1 MRNLVASLFTT
12 LDGVVEAPEKW
23 QFRYFDDE
31 MGEVVGA
38 AAEESDAILLGR
50 RTYEEFA
57 AFWPSQ
63 GSDVPMADY
72 LNQTPK
78 HVVSTTL
85 ESLEWANS
93 SLVTGDVGEEVATL
107 KDQRGK
113 NIQVFGSPTLVRSLL
128 RDGLLDELGLLV
140 YPLVVGGGMR
150 LFEALSFGTA
160 LELVASRTLG
170 SGVLFLT
177 YTPAGRGGHRPR
189 SIRLPTVAIGRR
201 A

>member
-1 MRNLVASLFTT
+1 MRILVASLFTT

-23 QFRYFDDE
+23 QSRHFDDE

-38 AAEESDAILLGR
+38 AAEKSDAILLGR
-50 RTYEEFA
+50 RTYEEFV

-63 GSDVPMADY
+63 GSEVPMADY
-72 LNQTPK
+72 LNKTPK
-78 HVVSTTL
+78 HVVSTSL
-85 ESLEWANS
+85 ESLEWDNS
-93 SLVTGDVGEEVATL
+93 SLVSGDVAEEVATL

-140 YPLVVGGGMR
+140 HPLVVGSGKR
-150 LFEALSFGTA
+150 LFEDLNFGTA
-160 LELVASRTLG
+160 LELVDSRILG
-170 SGVLFLT
+170 SGVLVLS
-177 YTPAGRGGHRPR
+177 YTPAGRGGRRQR
-189 SIRLPTVAIGRR
+189 SIRRLAVAIGRR

>member
-1 MRNLVASLFTT
+1 MRSLVASLFTT

-23 QFRYFDDE
+23 QSRHLDDE
-31 MGEVVGA
+31 LGEVIDA
-38 AAEESDAILLGR
+38 AAEKSDSLLLGR

-63 GSDVPMADY
+63 GSEVPMADY

-93 SLVTGDVGEEVATL
+93 SLVTGDVAEEVATL
-107 KDQRGK
+107 KEQGGK
-113 NIQVFGSPTLVRSLL
+113 NIQVFGSSTLVRSLL

-140 YPLVVGGGMR
+140 HPIVVGGGMR
-150 LFEALSFGTA
+150 LFEDLSLGTA
-160 LELVASRTLG
+160 LELVESRTLG

-177 YTPAGRGGHRPR
+177 YTPTGRGGRRQR
-189 SIRLPTVAIGRR
+189 SIRRPAVAIGRR

>member
-1 MRNLVASLFTT
+1 MTILVASLFTT
-12 LDGVVEAPEKW
+12 LDGVVEAPEKS
-23 QFRYFDDE
+23 QSRHLDDE
-31 MGEVVGA
+31 MGEVIGA
-38 AAEESDAILLGR
+38 AAKKSDAILLGR

-63 GSDVPMADY
+63 GSEVPMADY
-72 LNQTPK
+72 LNKTPK

-85 ESLEWANS
+85 ESLERANS
-93 SLVTGDVGEEVATL
+93 SLLTGDVVQDVATL
-107 KDQRGK
+107 KEQRGR

-140 YPLVVGGGMR
+140 HPIVVGGGMR
-150 LFEALSFGTA
+150 LFADLSFGTA
-160 LELVASRTLG
+160 LELVDSRTLG

-177 YTPAGRGGHRPR
+177 YTPAGRGGHRQP
-189 SIRLPTVAIGRR
+189 SIRRPTVAIGRR